1 MIQDQN
7 ERLLLVER
15 LRVQYA
21 SGMPSLSARAH
32 YWRKRL
38 LWRTVITGS
47 LALKRVLDII
57 GSLAGL
63 ALLSPV
69 FAATA
74 LLIKI
79 EDRGPAFF
87 RQTRV
92 GRYGTS
98 FEMYKFRS
106 MVTDAD
112 KHKDR
117 LLAQNESDGVTFK
130 MRRDPRITRV
140 GRVIRK
146 LSIDELPQLW
156 NVLKGD
162 MSLVGPRPPVQRE
175 VDQYDLDDRVRL
187 DVKPGV
193 TCLWQIGGRSE
204 LSFRQQVE
212 LDRRYIESQSFWLDI
227 KILLKTVPAVL
238 SGRGAY

>member
-1 MIQDQN
+1 M
-7 ERLLLVER
+7 VEQ
-15 LRVQYA
+15 LHGQYA
-21 SGMPSLSARAH
+21 SGMPTLAARAR
-32 YWRKRL
+32 YWRKKL
-38 LWRTVITGS
+38 LWRGVIAGS
-47 LALKRVLDII
+47 LALKRLLDIAA
-57 GSLAGL
+57 SAAGL
-63 ALLSPV
+63 VALSPV

-74 LLIKI
+74 LLIRL
-79 EDRGPAFF
+79 EDKGPVFF
-87 RQTRV
+87 RQNRV
-92 GRYGTS
+92 GRHGTT
-98 FEMYKFRS
+98 FGMYKFRS

-112 KHKDR
+112 KRKDE
-117 LLAQNESDGVTFK
+117 LLAGNESGGVTFK
-130 MRRDPRITRV
+130 MRHDPRITRV

-175 VDQYDLDDRVRL
+175 VDQYALEDRMRL
-187 DVKPGV
+187 EVKPGI

-212 LDRRYIESQSFWLDI
+212 LDRRYIESQSFWLDL